1 MPAPT
6 PVDVTL
12 SNLKY
17 GERAVI
23 TRIDTGDPVFTAKY
37 AARGIVPG
45 TNIGILRAGDPV
57 LIGIDNDRWAIN
69 GPDAA
74 RIHVDR
80 LAEPRRS
87 LFAFLFGR

>member
-1 MPAPT
+1 M
-6 PVDVTL
+6 TL
-12 SNLKY
+12 SHLKY

-23 TRIDTGDPVFTAKY
+23 TSIDADDPRLTAKY

-45 TNIGILRAGDPV
+45 TNVGILRAGDPV
-57 LIGIDNDRWAIN
+57 LIDVDNDRWAIN

-87 LFAFLFGR
+87 IFAFLFGR

>member
-1 MPAPT
+1 M
-6 PVDVTL
+6 TL
-12 SNLKY
+12 SKLKY

-23 TRIDTGDPVFTAKY
+23 THIDADDPRLTAKY

-45 TNIGILRAGDPV
+45 TNIGILRAGDPI

-80 LAEPRRS
+80 LGEPRRS
-87 LFAFLFGR
+87 LLAFLFGR

>member
-1 MPAPT
+1 M
-6 PVDVTL
+6 TL

-23 TRIDTGDPVFTAKY
+23 THIDADDPRLTATY

-45 TNIGILRAGDPV
+45 TNVGILRAGDPI

-80 LAEPRRS
+80 LCEPRRS
-87 LFAFLFGR
+87 LRAFLFGR

>member
-1 MPAPT
+1 M
-6 PVDVTL
+6 TL
-12 SNLKY
+12 SNLKH
-17 GERAVI
+17 GEHAVI
-23 TRIDTGDPVFTAKY
+23 TRIDADDPRLTAKY

-45 TNIGILRAGDPV
+45 TNIDILRAGDPI

-80 LAEPRRS
+80 LAQRRRS
-87 LFAFLFGR
+87 FFAFLFGR